1 MWGSDVYDVLNRPA
15 RGYMDEQGITTRGD
29 RRLKHFKRMLWII
42 PLGFVGL
49 GLIGQLLISTGVIP
63 EKAGEPEVIIPT
75 KTITPKPSIKPK
87 EDPID
92 SWKKYKVNWNEYGDQ
107 LSVIIRNDF
116 YAKDCQ
122 SLQDTFDLAVY
133 TNPEHMAEY
142 GHNNAKLMQYIDHLL
157 KAANCY
163 K

>member
-1 MWGSDVYDVLNRPA
+1 MKKTI
-15 RGYMDEQGITTRGD
+15 GIAALVFLAMG
-29 RRLKHFKRMLWII
+29 I
-42 PLGFVGL
+42 LGQIF
-49 GLIGQLLISTGVIP
+49 IHTGVIQ
-63 EKAGEPEVIIPT
+63 EKAGEPEVTIPT

-92 SWKKYKVNWNEYGDQ
+92 AWKKYKVNWNEYGDQ

-157 KAANCY
+157 EAANCY
-163 K
+163 N

>member
-1 MWGSDVYDVLNRPA
+1 MKKTI
-15 RGYMDEQGITTRGD
+15 GIAALVFLAMG
-29 RRLKHFKRMLWII
+29 I
-42 PLGFVGL
+42 LGQIF
-49 GLIGQLLISTGVIP
+49 IHTGVIK
-63 EKAGEPEVIIPT
+63 EKAGEPEVSIPT

-92 SWKKYKVNWNEYGDQ
+92 AWKKYKVNWNEYGDQ